1 MAIYFKDYRIV
12 DLSFKP
18 TLALIKLLEDLEDGN
33 LESDSDYSIKSQL
46 MTLDNDQNQES
57 FNFLIR
63 IDFNI
68 KVKSANDKLDSHFN
82 FVYFCDMLSDE
93 DMTKSIE
100 SKDKEFINISNQIA
114 YSSVKSFV
122 ANFFLNSGYNPIS
135 LPLMKMH
142 NSP

>member
-18 TLALIKLLEDLEDGN
+18 TLELIKLLEELEDGN

-46 MTLDNDQNQES
+46 MTLDNDQNQEN

-63 IDFNI
+63 VDFKI
-68 KVKSANDKLDSHFN
+68 KVKPTNEKLDSHFN
-82 FVYFCDMLSDE
+82 FVYFCEMLSDE
-93 DMTKSIE
+93 DMTKKIE
-100 SKDKEFINISNQIA
+100 SKDRDFVNISNQIA

-122 ANFFLNSGYNPIS
+122 ANFFLNSGYNPIY
-135 LPLMKMH
+135 LPLMKM
-142 NSP
+142 NP

>member
-18 TLALIKLLEDLEDGN
+18 TLELIKLLEELEDGN

-46 MTLDNDQNQES
+46 MNLDNDKNQEN

-63 IDFNI
+63 VDFKI
-68 KVKSANDKLDSHFN
+68 KVKSTNEKLDSHFN
-82 FVYFCDMLSDE
+82 FVYFCEMLSDE

-100 SKDKEFINISNQIA
+100 SEDRDFINISNQIA

-122 ANFFLNSGYNPIS
+122 ANFFLNSGYNPIY
-135 LPLMKMH
+135 LPLMKMNH
-142 NSP
+142 